1 MTSASG
7 TAKDSGTLDRTPH
20 GTQGQDGA
28 PHGQRLRWTSWLLGW
43 SRRHIAWIIIG
54 AIVAVLGIVTVAQN
68 PANPDKAPLSAHN
81 PAPEGAMAAAEVLRQ
96 HGVTVTE
103 SGSFASTASF
113 LARKPGATVLLYD
126 RNGYL
131 DSAQLQMLLK
141 SAGRVVVVSPGP
153 RTLAG
158 LGAGIRHAGVVP
170 SVTAT
175 LDAGCRQADPLA
187 AGRVSGKNGFLYKG
201 ADVMCY
207 SPGNGDGG
215 MYAASA
221 DGRLVVLGSAAVV
234 SNDLLQEEGNAALA
248 FRTLGAAPDLVWY
261 LPGLGDVPTAVRPP
275 TLNELAPPWL
285 GFLGLWLMVVALL
298 AVLWRGRRLGPLVFE
313 PLPVV
318 VKAAETAEGRA
329 RLYQDSR
336 AVGRAADNLRA
347 GALTRLAKHFRLGP
361 EVGAAAVVD
370 AVARKVDRPAQE
382 LLMLLEHQPG
392 TESDLVRWAQGIEK
406 LEQEAI
412 AQ

>member
-1 MTSASG
+1 MTSAPGKTKERG
-7 TAKDSGTLDRTPH
+7 TPDRAPGGTH
-20 GTQGQDGA
+20 GQDRA
-28 PHGQRLRWTSWLLGW
+28 QDGQRLRWTSRLLAWL
-43 SRRHIAWIIIG
+43 RRHIAWIIIG
-54 AIVAVLGIVTVAQN
+54 AIVAVLGILTVAQN
-68 PANPDKAPLSAHN
+68 SANTDKAPMSARN
-81 PAPEGAMAAAEVLRQ
+81 PAPDGAMAAAEVLRQ

-103 SGSFASTASF
+103 STSFASTASF
-113 LARKPGATVLLYD
+113 LAGKPGATVLLYD

-131 DSAQLQMLLK
+131 DSAQLHMLLK

-153 RTLAG
+153 RTLTG
-158 LGAGIRHAGVVP
+158 LGSGIRHAGVVP
-170 SVTAT
+170 SGTAT
-175 LDAGCRQADPLA
+175 LDAGCRQADPLV

-201 ADVMCY
+201 ADAMCY
-207 SPGNGDGG
+207 SPGTGDGG

-221 DGRLVVLGSAAVV
+221 DGRLVVLGSAAMI

-248 FRTLGAAPDLVWY
+248 FRTLGPAPDLVWY
-261 LPGLGDVPTAVRPP
+261 LPGLGDVPTAGRPA
-275 TLNELAPPWL
+275 TLNELAPPWV

-347 GALTRLAKHFRLGP
+347 GALTRLARHFRLGP
-361 EVGAAAVVD
+361 EVGAAAVID

-382 LLMLLEHQPG
+382 LRMLLDHQPG
-392 TESDLVRWAQGIEK
+392 TESELVRWAQSIEK
-406 LEQEAI
+406 LEQEAT